1 MTGNAGVWI
10 DHRKAV
16 VVGLTANGENISL
29 IDSGVEKHLE
39 RTGDSPLNGRFEAR
53 QVPADD
59 RRQRALSQHLDV
71 YYDQVIE
78 VLRHFDRIVLFGPGE
93 AKGELHKRMAK
104 TKLDTRVVAVETND
118 RMTDSQI
125 AAKVRTFFVPSPQA
139 QSMIRA

>member
-1 MTGNAGVWI
+1 
-10 DHRKAV
+10 
-16 VVGLTANGENISL
+16 
-29 IDSGVEKHLE
+29 LE